1 MARKRRNFKQEEE
14 RRHPDCPDELVY
26 LAANNKPFAERFIGV
41 FRLAKA
47 GVKKD
52 ERR

>member
-1 MARKRRNFKQEEE
+1 MRKRRTYKQQEE
-14 RRHPDCPDELVY
+14 RQHPDSPDGLVY
-26 LAANNKPFAERFIGV
+26 VAANNKPFAERLIGV

-52 ERR
+52 GGR

>member
-1 MARKRRNFKQEEE
+1 MAKNRRIYKTEEE
-14 RRHPDCPDELVY
+14 RRHPDSPDGLVY
-26 LAANNKPFAERFIGV
+26 TAACNKPFAERLIGV

-52 ERR
+52 GRR

>member
-1 MARKRRNFKQEEE
+1 MARKRRNFKQKEE
-14 RRHPDCPDELVY
+14 RKHPESPGGLEVV
-26 LAANNKPFAERFIGV
+26 AAQNKPFAERLIGV

-52 ERR
+52 GGR

>member
-1 MARKRRNFKQEEE
+1 MAKNRRIYKTEEE
-14 RRHPDCPDELVY
+14 RRHPDSPEGLVY
-26 LAANNKPFAERFIGV
+26 AAACNKPFAERLIGV

-52 ERR
+52 GRR

>member
-1 MARKRRNFKQEEE
+1 MARKRRNYKQEEE
-14 RRHPDCPDELVY
+14 RQHPDSPDGLVY
-26 LAANNKPFAERFIGV
+26 TAACNKPFAERLIGV
-41 FRLAKA
+41 FRLAKT